1 MLFIVPPREGC
12 LKILIWVL
20 VNFVCYVEI
29 LEKYFFTIIYV
40 LCHKNLT
47 KT

>member
-1 MLFIVPPREGC
+1 MLSREAC
-12 LKILIWVL
+12 LKILIRVL
-20 VNFVCYVEI
+20 VKFLCYVEI

-40 LCHKNLT
+40 LCHNFFS